1 MFKAAKEGPAK
12 VITANDLG
20 DGLVVF
26 LDADGGWTHLIANA
40 RVLHDGTELA
50 EAEAYGKQQHD
61 ARIVVEP
68 YPIDV
73 AVGAD
78 GVPVPVRM
86 REKIRADRGPTIVY
100 GHDEVA
106 KLTAPLIP
114 AKAGIQGEGA
124 ASQEARSAAGATG
137 K

>member
-12 VITANDLG
+12 VITANDLR

-26 LDADGGWTHLIANA
+26 LDHDGGWTHEIAIARVVEDGPDLEQANA
-40 RVLHDGTELA
+40 YAKT
-50 EAEAYGKQQHD
+50 QHD

-73 AVGAD
+73 EVTG
-78 GVPVPVRM
+78 GVPVPVRL
-86 REKIRADRGPTIVY
+86 RERIRAERGPTIPY

-106 KLTAPLIP
+106 KL
-114 AKAGIQGEGA
+114 AGGRA
-124 ASQEARSAAGATG
+124 
-137 K
+137 

>member
-12 VITANDLG
+12 VITANDLR

-26 LDADGGWTHLIANA
+26 LDHDGGWTHLIAEA
-40 RVLHDGTELA
+40 RVVEDGPDLEGA
-50 EAEAYGKQQHD
+50 AAYAKAQHD

-73 AVGAD
+73 EVTG
-78 GVPVPVRM
+78 GIPLPVRL

-100 GHDEVA
+100 GEEEVT
-106 KLTAPLIP
+106 KL
-114 AKAGIQGEGA
+114 
-124 ASQEARSAAGATG
+124 RAGADHV
-137 K
+137 

>member
-12 VITANDLG
+12 VITANNLR

-26 LDADGGWTHLIANA
+26 LDHDGGWTHDIALARVVEDGPDLDQANA
-40 RVLHDGTELA
+40 YAKA
-50 EAEAYGKQQHD
+50 EHD
-61 ARIVVEP
+61 ARVVVEP

-73 AVGAD
+73 EVTA
-78 GVPVPVRM
+78 GVPVPVRL
-86 REKIRADRGPTIVY
+86 RERIRAEKGPTIAY

-106 KLTAPLIP
+106 KLQGV
-114 AKAGIQGEGA
+114 AG
-124 ASQEARSAAGATG
+124 

>member
-26 LDADGGWTHLIANA
+26 LDQNGGWTHLIGEA
-40 RVLHDGTELA
+40 RVLEDGADLDGA
-50 EAEAYGKQQHD
+50 LVYAKAQHD

-73 AVGAD
+73 TVTG
-78 GVPVPVRM
+78 GVPVPQRL

-100 GHDEVA
+100 GEEEVS
-106 KLTAPLIP
+106 KLR
-114 AKAGIQGEGA
+114 
-124 ASQEARSAAGATG
+124 QEAGSAAGATG
-137 K
+137 N

>member
-26 LDADGGWTHLIANA
+26 LDQDGGWTHDIALA
-40 RVLHDGTELA
+40 RVAEDGADLESA
-50 EAEAYGKQQHD
+50 VAYAKAQHD

-73 AVGAD
+73 TVTD
-78 GVPVPVRM
+78 GVPVPVRF
-86 REKIRADRGPTIVY
+86 RERIRAERGPTVVY
-100 GHDEVA
+100 GADEVA
-106 KLTAPLIP
+106 KL
-114 AKAGIQGEGA
+114 AGTRA
-124 ASQEARSAAGATG
+124 
-137 K
+137 

>member
-26 LDADGGWTHLIANA
+26 LDHDGGWTHLIAKA
-40 RVLHDGTELA
+40 RVVEDGADLDGALA
-50 EAEAYGKQQHD
+50 YAKQQHD
-61 ARIVVEP
+61 ARVVVEP

-73 AVGAD
+73 TVTG
-78 GVPVPVRM
+78 GVPIPQRL

-100 GHDEVA
+100 GEEEVT
-106 KLTAPLIP
+106 KLRA
-114 AKAGIQGEGA
+114 GA
-124 ASQEARSAAGATG
+124 A
-137 K
+137 